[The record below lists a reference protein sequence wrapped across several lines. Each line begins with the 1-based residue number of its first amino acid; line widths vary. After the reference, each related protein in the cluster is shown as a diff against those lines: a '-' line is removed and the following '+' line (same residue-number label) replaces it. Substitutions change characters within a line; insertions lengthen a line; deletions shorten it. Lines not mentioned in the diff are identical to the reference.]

1 MYDYVIV
8 GSGLFGCVFAHEM
21 HQAGQ
26 QCLVLERRDHVG
38 GNVYCEEKDASIS
51 IAMVPTFSIRR
62 TAGSGTMSISSSNSI
77 ILSMRLLPIIK
88 ANCTICLSI

>member
-21 HQAGQ
+21 HQAGR
-26 QCLVLERRDHVG
+26 QCLVLERRDQALSIV
-38 GNVYCEEKDASIS
+38 KRRTASIS

-77 ILSMRLLPIIK
+77 ILSMRPLPIIK
-88 ANCTICLSI
+88 ANYTICLSI